1 MRSPTRITLISVL
14 VTLVI
19 CILLAAPIFAFLTQ
33 ATQFSDRSS
42 AKSRDPQR
50 GSGGP
55 GFSWSRFALTAIAP
69 SVSSLS
75 PSSAIAG
82 GAGFSLTVNGT
93 GFVNGFVIRV
103 NGLDRTTAFV
113 DSTQL
118 STAIDATEIAAAGSF
133 SVTVFDPNLSGGES
147 APLTFTIANPVPIA
161 DSLSPPTMTAG
172 APAFTLTVNG
182 SNFVSGATVHFGV
195 TDHAGTVNVGAT
207 QVTET
212 IDAAEILN
220 ASTVAVRVSNPGP
233 GGGASTPDLNFT
245 VNNPLP
251 TISNLTPA
259 SANAGSGGF
268 TLAIDGSNFV
278 SGATVRF
285 GA

>member
-14 VTLVI
+14 LTLVI
-19 CILLAAPIFAFLTQ
+19 CVFLAAPIFALLTRS
-33 ATQFSDRSS
+33 TQFSDRSS
-42 AKSRDPQR
+42 ARPR
-50 GSGGP
+50 GPHAGSPRGVQDLGWGAIPAGVP

-133 SVTVFDPNLSGGES
+133 SVTVFDPNPSGGES
-147 APLTFTIANPVPIA
+147 APLTFIIANPVPIA
-161 DSLSPPTMTAG
+161 NSLSPTTMTAG
-172 APAFTLTVNG
+172 
-182 SNFVSGATVHFGV
+182 
-195 TDHAGTVNVGAT
+195 
-207 QVTET
+207 
-212 IDAAEILN
+212 
-220 ASTVAVRVSNPGP
+220 
-233 GGGASTPDLNFT
+233 
-245 VNNPLP
+245 
-251 TISNLTPA
+251 
-259 SANAGSGGF
+259 
-268 TLAIDGSNFV
+268 
-278 SGATVRF
+278 
-285 GA
+285 